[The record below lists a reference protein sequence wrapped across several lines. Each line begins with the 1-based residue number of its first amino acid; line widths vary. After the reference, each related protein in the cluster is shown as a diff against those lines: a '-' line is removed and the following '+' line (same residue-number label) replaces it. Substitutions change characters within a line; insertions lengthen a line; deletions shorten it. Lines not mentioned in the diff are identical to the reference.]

1 MKFQKKDKNEI
12 QKRLLP
18 WRNRFFVETT
28 MKAHNIFSSSFRF
41 EKYISGKYL
50 GEVVRVVLKSLVDK
64 GLLFTK
70 ASKELFPAP
79 WKFGTDN
86 VSHIEE

>member
-1 MKFQKKDKNEI
+1 MLI
-12 QKRLLP
+12 TMVMRL
-18 WRNRFFVETT
+18 FMEETE
-28 MKAHNIFSSSFRF
+28 KSSQIFPSLNRF

>member
-1 MKFQKKDKNEI
+1 MVKMALRGSDNKSSTFF
-12 QKRLLP
+12 LL
-18 WRNRFFVETT
+18 FF
-28 MKAHNIFSSSFRF
+28 NRF

>member
-1 MKFQKKDKNEI
+1 MAKTTLRGSDNKSSHFS
-12 QKRLLP
+12 LP
-18 WRNRFFVETT
+18 FN
-28 MKAHNIFSSSFRF
+28 RF

>member
-1 MKFQKKDKNEI
+1 VYNNFN
-12 QKRLLP
+12 
-18 WRNRFFVETT
+18 V
-28 MKAHNIFSSSFRF
+28 IFLIFFRF

-64 GLLFTK
+64 GLLFEK
-70 ASKELFPAP
+70 ASKEKFPSP

>member
-1 MKFQKKDKNEI
+1 VDATIK
-12 QKRLLP
+12 
-18 WRNRFFVETT
+18 
-28 MKAHNIFSSSFRF
+28 KAHKFFLSLLNRF

-50 GEVVRVVLKSLVDK
+50 GEVVRVVLKSLVEK

>member
-1 MKFQKKDKNEI
+1 MPSVVCRYVGMTLTIHYIKQYLI
-12 QKRLLP
+12 IIILYYVLY
-18 WRNRFFVETT
+18 
-28 MKAHNIFSSSFRF
+28 RF

-50 GEVVRVVLKSLVDK
+50 GEVVRVVMKSLVDK
-64 GLLFTK
+64 GLLFAA

>member
-1 MKFQKKDKNEI
+1 MLGHWLLSLIPTEKDCERVKNVF
-12 QKRLLP
+12 LLF
-18 WRNRFFVETT
+18 N
-28 MKAHNIFSSSFRF
+28 RF

-50 GEVVRVVLKSLVDK
+50 GEVVRVVLKSLCDK
-64 GLLFTK
+64 GLLFSK
-70 ASKELFPAP
+70 ASKQLFPAP

>member
-1 MKFQKKDKNEI
+1 MAILRRNDNESS
-12 QKRLLP
+12 QH
-18 WRNRFFVETT
+18 FFPPR
-28 MKAHNIFSSSFRF
+28 RF

>member
-1 MKFQKKDKNEI
+1 MAKW
-12 QKRLLP
+12 L
-18 WRNRFFVETT
+18 FVALTI
-28 MKAHNIFSSSFRF
+28 KASNIFFFLVFNRF

>member
-1 MKFQKKDKNEI
+1 M
-12 QKRLLP
+12 
-18 WRNRFFVETT
+18 
-28 MKAHNIFSSSFRF
+28 FSSLLITMPKSYSKFCFSHENFNLTFFIANRF

-50 GEVVRVVLKSLVDK
+50 GEVVRVVLKSLADK
-64 GLLFTK
+64 GLLFSK

>member
-1 MKFQKKDKNEI
+1 MTPHVPQYLQTPISSKI
-12 QKRLLP
+12 QGFLSLIPLP
-18 WRNRFFVETT
+18 LN
-28 MKAHNIFSSSFRF
+28 RF

-64 GLLFTK
+64 GLLFSK

-79 WKFGTDN
+79 WKFGTDY
-86 VSHIEE
+86 VSHIEQ

>member
-1 MKFQKKDKNEI
+1 MTEKLRFELVAYYHGAPPKIALFI
-12 QKRLLP
+12 QYSPIHR
-18 WRNRFFVETT
+18 RN
-28 MKAHNIFSSSFRF
+28 RF

-50 GEVVRVVLKSLVDK
+50 GEVVRVVMKSLVDK
-64 GLLFTK
+64 GLLFAK
-70 ASKELFPAP
+70 APKELFPAP